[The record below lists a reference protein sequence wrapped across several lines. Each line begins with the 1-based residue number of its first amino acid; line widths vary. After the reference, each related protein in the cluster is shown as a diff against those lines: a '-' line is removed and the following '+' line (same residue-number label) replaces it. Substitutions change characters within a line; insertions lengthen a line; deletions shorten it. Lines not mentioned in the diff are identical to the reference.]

1 MLKGLRWA
9 LAAGARPILRKER
22 GPVREPGGRRWRLL
36 DGRPAGGGE
45 HRRGAFHAVVH
56 WHVQVAGLGRGDV
69 VHVQRPQAERLLSRA
84 GYRRWN
90 RVAEGE
96 QEDGLGVA
104 DRAEDR
110 AEDALAQPS
119 AVRSAVTGKV
129 TDLESSGWVKAQMA
143 KRANY
148 IRERVLPPLRAP
160 GATVEGKKAA
170 RLLAAM
176 DAEEA
181 AEQRGKSSTMNVEA

>member
-1 MLKGLRWA
+1 MTPMPPISCAPAFRSPLSSPGAIRAA
-9 LAAGARPILRKER
+9 LATGTTPE
-22 GPVREPGGRRWRLL
+22 
-36 DGRPAGGGE
+36 
-45 HRRGAFHAVVH
+45 
-56 WHVQVAGLGRGDV
+56 DV
-69 VHVQRPQAERLLSRA
+69 VV
-84 GYRRWN
+84 
-90 RVAEGE
+90 VAAR
-96 QEDGLGVA
+96 QWT
-104 DRAEDR
+104 
-110 AEDALAQPS
+110 LAQPS